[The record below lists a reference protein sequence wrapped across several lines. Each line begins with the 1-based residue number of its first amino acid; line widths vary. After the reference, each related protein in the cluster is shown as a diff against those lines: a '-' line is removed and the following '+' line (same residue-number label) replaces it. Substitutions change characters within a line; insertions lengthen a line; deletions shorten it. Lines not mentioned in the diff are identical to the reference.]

1 VKKINALIAA
11 ALLVPLLLGC
21 ATARPHYDDG
31 KVALIQKDVT
41 TETDLV
47 RWFGP
52 ANARAL
58 SGDGSKTLRWTFGPA
73 MGANHSPGG
82 NLNVNLTP
90 DGKVLSYAA
99 SESHK

>member
-1 VKKINALIAA
+1 VKKFHQMLATGILI
-11 ALLVPLLLGC
+11 PLLFGC
-21 ATARPHYDDG
+21 ATAGPHYDDG

-41 TETDLV
+41 TESDLV

-58 SGDGSKTLRWTFGPA
+58 SGDGSETLRWTFGPA
-73 MGANHSPGG
+73 MGANHGTGG
-82 NLNVNLTP
+82 NLNVNLNP